1 MFVIFL
7 VGNDKVF
14 LNIKLRKLKI
24 FVKFPIFFVEVYT
37 LRFHLKGN
45 ALLVQKVTLELSIH
59 FKQNRYGSL
68 KYYKSIYF

>member
-24 FVKFPIFFVEVYT
+24 FVKFPIF
-37 LRFHLKGN
+37 L
-45 ALLVQKVTLELSIH
+45 
-59 FKQNRYGSL
+59 
-68 KYYKSIYF
+68 